1 MRRLTFY
8 EIGFSAFFPRTFH
21 NGRTKRFQTASSR
34 GNILGK
40 TDITNPALT
49 LGKSGTDKETMAH
62 AFGRRG
68 RYRSR

>member
-8 EIGFSAFFPRTFH
+8 EIGFSAFSP
-21 NGRTKRFQTASSR
+21 GPSIMVAPSASRQRLVAAISLEKLTSR
-34 GNILGK
+34 IQLS
-40 TDITNPALT
+40 P